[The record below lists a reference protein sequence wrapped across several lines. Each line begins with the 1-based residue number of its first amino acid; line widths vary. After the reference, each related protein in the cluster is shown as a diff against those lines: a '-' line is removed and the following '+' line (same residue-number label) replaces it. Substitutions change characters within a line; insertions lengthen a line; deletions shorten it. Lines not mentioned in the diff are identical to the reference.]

1 MTALAQLINRIRAL
15 LDFFGWLPPLVARI
29 VVGWVFVES
38 GWGKLHHI
46 DKVIG
51 FFTDLGLPA
60 PAFQAHLVATTEFA
74 GGLALLLGLL
84 TRIASIPLM
93 VIMFVAIATA
103 KKDELHGFSDLIG
116 FSEFLYMVLLF
127 WLLIT
132 GPGKIALDT
141 LLARRLKRL
150 D

>member
-15 LDFFGWLPPLVARI
+15 LDAFAWLPPLVARI
-29 VVGWVFVES
+29 VVGWVFIES

-51 FFTDLGLPA
+51 FFTSLGLPA
-60 PAFQAHLVATTEFA
+60 PAFQAHLVATTEFT
-74 GGLALLLGLL
+74 GGLALLLGMF
-84 TRIASIPLM
+84 TRLASIPLM
-93 VIMFVAIATA
+93 IIMFVAIATA

-116 FSEFLYMVLLF
+116 FPEFLYMALLF
-127 WLLIT
+127 WLLIA
-132 GPGKIALDT
+132 GPGKLALDAF
-141 LLARRLKRL
+141 LAARLKRL

>member
-1 MTALAQLINRIRAL
+1 MTALAQLINRIRSL
-15 LDFFGWLPPLVARI
+15 LGAFAWLPPLAARI
-29 VVGWVFVES
+29 IVGCVFVES

-51 FFTDLGLPA
+51 FFTSLGLPA

-74 GGLALLLGLL
+74 GGLALILGLF
-84 TRIASIPLM
+84 TRLASIPLM

-103 KKDELHGFSDLIG
+103 RKDDLHGFSDLIG
-116 FSEFLYMVLLF
+116 FTEFLYMALLF
-127 WLLIT
+127 WLLIA
-132 GPGKIALDT
+132 GPGKLALDT
-141 LLARRLKRL
+141 WVASRLKKL

>member
-1 MTALAQLINRIRAL
+1 MTALAQLLNRIRTL
-15 LDFFGWLPPLVARI
+15 LEFFAWLPPLIARI

-74 GGLALLLGLL
+74 GGLALLLGLW
-84 TRIASIPLM
+84 TRLASIPLM

-127 WLLIT
+127 WLLIA
-132 GPGKIALDT
+132 GPGKVALDAW
-141 LLARRLKRL
+141 LASRLKRL

>member
-1 MTALAQLINRIRAL
+1 MIALAQLLNRVRTL
-15 LDFFGWLPPLVARI
+15 LEFFAWLPPLIARV

-60 PAFQAHLVATTEFA
+60 PAFQAHLVATTELA
-74 GGLALLLGLL
+74 GGLALLAGLW
-84 TRIASIPLM
+84 TRLASIPLLI
-93 VIMFVAIATA
+93 IMFVAIATA
-103 KKDELHGFSDLIG
+103 KKDDLHGFSDLIG
-116 FSEFLYMVLLF
+116 FPEFLYMALLF
-127 WLLIT
+127 WLVIA
-132 GPGKIALDT
+132 GPGKAAIDAF
-141 LLARRLKRL
+141 LAARLKRL

>member
-1 MTALAQLINRIRAL
+1 MTALAQLLNRIRTL
-15 LDFFGWLPPLVARI
+15 LEFFGWLPPLLARI
-29 VVGWVFVES
+29 VAGWVFVES

-74 GGLALLLGLL
+74 GGLALLLGLW
-84 TRIASIPLM
+84 TRLASIPLM
-93 VIMFVAIATA
+93 IIMFVAIATA

-116 FSEFLYMVLLF
+116 FPEFLYMVLLF
-127 WLLIT
+127 WLFIA
-132 GPGKIALDT
+132 GPGKIALDA
-141 LLARRLKRL
+141 LMASRLKRL

>member
-1 MTALAQLINRIRAL
+1 MSAIAHLVNRVRGI
-15 LDFFGWLPPLVARI
+15 LDSFAWLPPLVARI

-38 GWGKLHHI
+38 GWGKLHHL
-46 DKVIG
+46 DKVTG

-74 GGLALLLGLL
+74 GGLALLVGLCTRLFSVPL
-84 TRIASIPLM
+84 TI
-93 VIMFVAIATA
+93 IMFVAIATA

-116 FSEFLYMVLLF
+116 FSEFLYAVLLF
-127 WLLIT
+127 WLIIS
-132 GPGKIALDT
+132 GPGKLALDY
-141 LLARRLKRL
+141 LLARKLKRL

>member
-1 MTALAQLINRIRAL
+1 MLAQISNRIRSL
-15 LDFFGWLPPLVARI
+15 LEFFEWLPPLVARI
-29 VVGWVFVES
+29 TVGWVFVES

-51 FFTDLGLPA
+51 FFTDLGIPA
-60 PAFQAHLVATTEFA
+60 PALQAHVVAGLEFG

-84 TRIASIPLM
+84 TRVATAPLM

-103 KKDELHGFSDLIG
+103 KKDDLHGFSDLIG
-116 FSEFLYMVLLF
+116 FSEYLYMVLLF
-127 WLLIT
+127 WLAVK
-132 GPGKIALDT
+132 GPGLLALDT
-141 LLARRLKRL
+141 FIAKQLKRL